1 MCFGWHHLG
10 RAERVAVAVLGLLAI
25 ACHTT
30 HLLLAAGLI
39 LSCFVM
45 LRFVHGGWS
54 PALRISARPALV
66 FLLAT
71 LATIASNRAVI
82 GRWSLTG
89 NHPPFLLGRSIVDG
103 PGRLY
108 ILDHRDDPSL
118 AIARFADRLP
128 LTTSDFLWEPDGICQ
143 TADRDTLER
152 IRRQETQ
159 VVIHAA
165 LARPLLQLEVS
176 TRQLIRQL
184 RRFGAGAFERN
195 PYTINNAERILPD
208 DGRAFVKSRQ
218 YRNGL
223 PSELFTRIT
232 YPTVLLAAVT
242 AAVLLLRRRRLLLLG
257 ATIAIG
263 VLLNAAVTGILSE
276 AVNRYQAR
284 IIWLIPFLAA
294 LAILNAKDPAPAG
307 G

>member
-1 MCFGWHHLG
+1 
-10 RAERVAVAVLGLLAI
+10 
-25 ACHTT
+25 
-30 HLLLAAGLI
+30 
-39 LSCFVM
+39 
-45 LRFVHGGWS
+45 
-54 PALRISARPALV
+54 
-66 FLLAT
+66 
-71 LATIASNRAVI
+71 
-82 GRWSLTG
+82 
-89 NHPPFLLGRSIVDG
+89 
-103 PGRLY
+103 
-108 ILDHRDDPSL
+108 
-118 AIARFADRLP
+118 
-128 LTTSDFLWEPDGICQ
+128 
-143 TADRDTLER
+143 
-152 IRRQETQ
+152 
-159 VVIHAA
+159 VIHAA

-195 PYTINNAERILPD
+195 PYTIANAERILPD